1 MQDHKS
7 TDDSADCG
15 LRIHLQTY
23 LDETKLANRSVTINS
38 AASQCAAQKGFQEY
52 PSSQLGGSFQQLL
65 THATMLDF
73 ASEQSNYEGLSQIVR
88 GLDRGIDEFLE
99 CLEDLPFELRNME
112 SFISA
117 TSDILQAKS
126 ALLGA
131 AGQLTAEANAETLY
145 STVKRCQHERDILL
159 RALRVFF
166 DIADFESRLQAK
178 LSLKRSSFFSLPN
191 FRKLTPLPDI
201 ANNDPEP
208 EPSPKRRFRL
218 KLPRRQSTN
227 TRRSKLPESPP
238 ISSYPGKPEFDSKVA
253 DSDEDEYAY
262 HVAMVSDILTPRA
275 PDEYWGVRM
284 PAPRSDA
291 LDILFCKDTGS
302 MQGASLEA
310 LVYLLTDPHPRH
322 IPTSIDN
329 LLDTFLLCFRSFC
342 DPVVLA
348 KALISRLEEQPIG
361 LNNSQ
366 RGSWLHYRTQ
376 VNTRVLRL
384 INTWIDQFWI
394 HEKDRIAG
402 LHIKAFF
409 SPEDN
414 QFEPGEREE
423 IVRKLKEHR
432 EVAISLAPS
441 GTSADQPQPEQTA
454 VQSTFRVASRQK
466 PIQYKG
472 RLQAKVERSVRRV
485 CQPTPNDDEVQ
496 SARALDDLIGSTDTG
511 MHVLVL
517 NSRELCQQLA
527 RQLAIFMS
535 EGYLRVVP
543 EDLWYRFGLGHDCD
557 VDTARSTQQAYESAL
572 SSWVTGSIL
581 DQAEAETRAAV
592 MTFFIALG
600 LVCLSNAYFQPPTNA
615 Y

>member
-1 MQDHKS
+1 
-7 TDDSADCG
+7 
-15 LRIHLQTY
+15 
-23 LDETKLANRSVTINS
+23 
-38 AASQCAAQKGFQEY
+38 
-52 PSSQLGGSFQQLL
+52 
-65 THATMLDF
+65 MLDF

-99 CLEDLPFELRNME
+99 SLEDLPFELRNTE

-131 AGQLTAEANAETLY
+131 AGQLTAEADAETLY
-145 STVKRCQHERDILL
+145 STVKCCQHERDVLL
-159 RALRVFF
+159 RVIRVFF
-166 DIADFESRLQAK
+166 DVADFESRLQAK
-178 LSLKRSSFFSLPN
+178 LSLKRSSLFLLPN
-191 FRKLTPLPDI
+191 SRKLTLLPDI
-201 ANNDPEP
+201 ANNDP

-218 KLPRRQSTN
+218 KLPRRLSTN
-227 TRRSKLPESPP
+227 TRRSKLPGSPP
-238 ISSYPGKPEFDSKVA
+238 ISSYPGKPESDSKAA
-253 DSDEDEYAY
+253 DEEDDYAY

-275 PDEYWGVRM
+275 SDQYWGVRM
-284 PAPRSDA
+284 PVPRPDA
-291 LDILFCKDTGS
+291 LDILYSKDTGS

-310 LVYLLTDPHPRH
+310 LVYMLTDPQPCHL
-322 IPTSIDN
+322 PTSIDN

-348 KALISRLEEQPIG
+348 KSLISRLEEQPVG
-361 LNNSQ
+361 LNKSQ
-366 RGSWLHYRTQ
+366 RESWPQYRSL
-376 VNTRVLRL
+376 VKTRVLRL
-384 INTWIDQFWI
+384 INTWIDQYWI
-394 HEKDRIAG
+394 HDKDRIAG

-409 SPEDN
+409 SPEDD

-454 VQSTFRVASRQK
+454 VQPSFRAASRQK

-472 RLQAKVERSVRRV
+472 RLQARVERFARRV
-485 CQPTPNDDEVQ
+485 RQPTPKDDDIQ
-496 SARALDDLIGSTDTG
+496 SAKALDDLIGGTDTG
-511 MHVLVL
+511 MHVLAL

-527 RQLAIFMS
+527 RQLALFMS
-535 EGYLRVVP
+535 EGYLRVIP

-557 VDTARSTQQAYESAL
+557 IDTARSTQQAYESAL

-581 DQAEAETRAAV
+581 EQAEADTRAAV

-600 LVCLSNAYFQPPTNA
+600 LVCSVERLVLNPH
-615 Y
+615 